1 MDAVSVVSR
10 DDSTFINVVSLAK
23 IIWHNVHMAFNI
35 IPSTNTVLQ
44 IFLGTG

>member
-23 IIWHNVHMAFNI
+23 KLFGIMYIWPLISFHPQI
-35 IPSTNTVLQ
+35 LQ